1 MNAIPPYILLLLA
14 TVLWGGNFVI
24 GKAVADHV
32 PPFTLAFLRWCVAL
46 VVFLPI
52 VWTSLKRDMKQ
63 IMKHYKIVIV
73 LGITGVAAFNT
84 LVYIGVHYTT
94 SINASLMNMLT
105 PVFIYLLSFIFLK
118 ERLTRFQLIGT
129 AISFIGVMLIISHGS
144 LQSLRHFAFNKG
156 DLIVIVAVVLWSIY
170 SLLVKQYAKV
180 LPGQSTF
187 FASIVVGTIILL
199 PFFLFEQQTM
209 TTPIEW
215 DGLALFA
222 VGYTGIFASIIAFL
236 SWNTGVVR
244 YGANRAGIYLNFIPV
259 FASIFA
265 VIFLHETLFWSQLLG
280 GAFVIFGVYT
290 TSMKRMKRT
299 HSPASPN
306 IRS

>member
-1 MNAIPPYILLLLA
+1 MNKIPPYLLLLLA
-14 TVLWGGNFVI
+14 TILWGGNFVI
-24 GKAVADHV
+24 GKAVADNV

-52 VWTSLKRDMKQ
+52 VWKPLKRDFKQ
-63 IMKHYKIVIV
+63 IMQHYKIVLV
-73 LGITGVAAFNT
+73 LGLTGVAAFNT

-118 ERLTRFQLIGT
+118 ERLTRFQFIGT

-144 LQSLRHFAFNKG
+144 IQSLLHFAFNKG
-156 DLIVIVAVVLWSIY
+156 DFIVIIAVMLWSVY
-170 SLLVKQYAKV
+170 SLLVKQYAKQ

-187 FASIVVGTIILL
+187 FVSIVVGTLILL
-199 PFFLFEQQTM
+199 PFFLYEQQTM
-209 TTPIEW
+209 TSTIDW
-215 DGLALFA
+215 NALALFA
-222 VGYTGIFASIIAFL
+222 VGYTGVFASIVAFL

-259 FASIFA
+259 FAAIFA
-265 VIFLHETLFWSQLLG
+265 VFFLDETLFWSQIIG
-280 GAFVIFGVYT
+280 GVFVIAGVYT
-290 TSMKRMKRT
+290 TSLQLSKQT
-299 HSPASPN
+299 TASD
-306 IRS
+306 